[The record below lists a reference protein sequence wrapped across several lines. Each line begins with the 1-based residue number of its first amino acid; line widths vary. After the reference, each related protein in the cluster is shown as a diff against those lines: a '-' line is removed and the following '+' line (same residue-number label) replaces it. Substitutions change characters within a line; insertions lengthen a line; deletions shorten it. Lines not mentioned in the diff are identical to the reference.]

1 MKRRTA
7 RKKAIQ
13 TLYQVDLAKTE
24 WGEAL
29 QNVLGSGE
37 RDSFLEEVVTGIRD
51 HIEEIDTTLKPHLNK
66 WTLDRLPHVDRAILR
81 LATYEL
87 QYREDAPNQVV
98 INEAVELAKEFGT
111 DQSSKFI
118 NGVLSSIAKQGE

>member
-7 RKKAIQ
+7 RQKAIQ
-13 TLYQVDLAKTE
+13 TLYQIDLAKNE
-24 WGEAL
+24 WKEAL
-29 QNVLGSGE
+29 QNVIGNGE
-37 RDSFLEEVVTGIRD
+37 KDSFLEEVVSGISD
-51 HIEEIDTTLKPHLNK
+51 HLTEIDTVLKPHLNK
-66 WTLDRLPHVDRAILR
+66 WTIDRLPHVDRAILR

-87 QYREDAPNQVV
+87 NYRDDVPKQVI

>member
-7 RKKAIQ
+7 RQKAVQ

-24 WGEAL
+24 WQEAL
-29 QNVLGSGE
+29 HNVTGNQQDE
-37 RDSFLEEVVTGIRD
+37 FLTQLIEGIRD
-51 HIEEIDTTLKPHLNK
+51 QLEQIDATLVPHLNK

-81 LATYEL
+81 IAVYEML
-87 QYREDAPNQVV
+87 YSEDVPAEVA

-118 NGVLSSIAKQGE
+118 NGVLSSIAKQGV

>member
-7 RKKAIQ
+7 RQKAIQ

-24 WGEAL
+24 WDTAL
-29 QNVLGSGE
+29 ENVLEDIE
-37 RDSFLEEVVTGIRD
+37 RDPFLDDLILGISKNLS
-51 HIEEIDTTLKPHLNK
+51 EIDEVLKPHLNK

-81 LATYEL
+81 LAVYEL
-87 QYREDAPNQVV
+87 KYSTEAPAQVV

-118 NGVLSSIAKQGE
+118 NGVLSSVSGAR